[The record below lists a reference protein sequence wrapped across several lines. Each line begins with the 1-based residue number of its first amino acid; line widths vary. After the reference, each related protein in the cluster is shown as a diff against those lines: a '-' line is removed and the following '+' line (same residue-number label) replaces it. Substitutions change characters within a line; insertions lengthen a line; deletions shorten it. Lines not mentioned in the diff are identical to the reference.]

1 MTQSRFFQIA
11 LFFPFVLWCFALII
25 FSLMN
30 REGNAFILH
39 NLYDA
44 YRVFLPYFLFAAA
57 VWKLAGSKPYRM
69 LVLIALVV
77 PIIWGFFFTL
87 CYIGHSYF
95 KEGVIDWKVLC
106 IMNFWAT
113 VAAYLFELIP
123 YIILVAFKND
133 FKSDEFPV

>member
-1 MTQSRFFQIA
+1 MTQARFFQVA
-11 LFFPFVLWCFALII
+11 LFFPFAAWCLALLV
-25 FSLMN
+25 FSLLN
-30 REGNAFILH
+30 RESNSFILN

-44 YRVFLPYFLFAAA
+44 YRVFLPYFIFAALT
-57 VWKLAGSKPYRM
+57 WKLAARKPYRM
-69 LVLIALVV
+69 LVLMAFVI

-113 VAAYLFELIP
+113 VAAYLFEVIP
-123 YIILVAFKND
+123 YVILLAFKND
-133 FKSDEFPV
+133 FKSEFPV